1 MSKRVKMVSLF
12 LCAVM
17 LFASLMPFYAY
28 ADEEIDTTV
37 PTTESTTASTTAAK
51 KVTTLTG
58 LKEYY
63 NANADK
69 AIEVSFWVAPA
80 NPKRTVHLQTY
91 NSSKKQWKEINKV
104 VTTQGNSAAVKF
116 QIPAEYRKKTNC
128 KFRVVVDETTTGKY
142 FASKYFTVVTSN
154 LETLNLNAKTAC
166 VYCVDTGQVLYD
178 KKMNKRR
185 HPASTTKVTTAIC
198 VIESGKFYSNSK
210 AVAASRRP
218 PAKVLNSRSGDI
230 YRNRDLMHAMLLP
243 SANDAAVMLAWNVS
257 GNGKKFAKLMN
268 KTVKKIG
275 LKNTHFTNSFG
286 SPDKQHYTTAY
297 DLSKTVAYAGQYKE
311 FRQVVGA
318 RRYSFKSVKYKRS
331 YTVKAA
337 DKLHGIKGHIGGKTG
352 LSIQAG
358 ACYTGLYKNGG
369 KTYAVT
375 VMGCK
380 NKPIRWVDMK
390 KLYKYIQTYG
400 NQTY

>member
-1 MSKRVKMVSLF
+1 MNKFVKTMSLL

-17 LFASLMPFYAY
+17 LFSAVSPLGVF
-28 ADEEIDTTV
+28 ADEPIEETT
-37 PTTESTTASTTAAK
+37 TTTTTTTAPQK
-51 KVTTLTG
+51 KATVLTG
-58 LKEYY
+58 LNEYY
-63 NANADK
+63 NAASDK
-69 AIEVSFWVAPA
+69 EMNISFTVAPA
-80 NPKRTVHLQTY
+80 NPKRTVHLQFY
-91 NSSKKQWKEINKV
+91 NSSKKQWKEISKL
-104 VTTQGNSAAVKF
+104 VTAEGNSAAVKF
-116 QIPAEYRKKTNC
+116 QIPSDYRKKTNG
-128 KFRVVVDETTTGKY
+128 KWRIVVDETTTGKY
-142 FASKYFTVVTSN
+142 FASNYFTVVTNN
-154 LETLNLNAKTAC
+154 LETLELNAKTAC
-166 VYCVDTGQVLYD
+166 IYCVDTGQVLYD

-198 VIESGKFYSNSK
+198 VIEAGKFNANSK

-218 PAKVLNSRSGDI
+218 PAKVLNPRSGDI
-230 YRNRDLMHAMLLP
+230 YRNKDLMHAMLLP

-268 KTVKKIG
+268 QTVKKIG
-275 LKNTHFTNSFG
+275 LKNTHFTNAFG
-286 SPDKQHYTTAY
+286 SPDKKHYTTAY

-318 RRYSFKSVKYKRS
+318 RRYSFKSVKYKRG

-358 ACYTGLYKNGG
+358 ACYTGLYKRGG

-380 NKPIRWVDMK
+380 NKQIRWKDMK
-390 KLYKYIQTYG
+390 KLYKYIGTYG
-400 NQTY
+400 NQMY